1 MKFIYLEIKITMPT
15 IPDEIFGRLTQVY
28 YTADKK
34 QVCVYNLM
42 IHVSAT
48 LSAQHIHDST
58 HNYDYD
64 VTAAAFKTRV
74 SEQKHHGSEKVCA
87 GAVMG

>member
-1 MKFIYLEIKITMPT
+1 M
-15 IPDEIFGRLTQVY
+15 
-28 YTADKK
+28 
-34 QVCVYNLM
+34 
-42 IHVSAT
+42 
-48 LSAQHIHDST
+48 T